1 MFLFPLRRL
10 ENVPLS
16 GQLSQRPFLALKHLQ
31 VVQLLRGEGRRRPRG
46 GSLLGLLVFSRSA
59 AGLEPAGG
67 TQGHAGPAG
76 RQATLQRAAAAKQT
90 TPQISN

>member
-31 VVQLLRGEGRRRPRG
+31 VVQLLRGEERQRPHG
-46 GSLLGLLVFSRSA
+46 GSLLGLLVFSWLA
-59 AGLEPAGG
+59 AGSEPAGG
-67 TQGHAGPAG
+67 TQGQARLVE
-76 RQATLQRAAAAKQT
+76 RQATLQKGSGCEANHAT
-90 TPQISN
+90 D